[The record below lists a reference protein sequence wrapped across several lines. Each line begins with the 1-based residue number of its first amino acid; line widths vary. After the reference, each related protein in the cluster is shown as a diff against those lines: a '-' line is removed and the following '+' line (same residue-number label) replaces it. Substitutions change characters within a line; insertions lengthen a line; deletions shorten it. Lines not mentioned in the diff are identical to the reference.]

1 MNYYE
6 VKIYT
11 STEGIEPLSGVL
23 MMLGHDTFVT
33 EDKSVIDDFLEK
45 KNTYDWDYVDEEV
58 LLMGQDE
65 SNITLYMEVS
75 EDAMHQIDQIKAA
88 VADLKTQD
96 DQEIYG
102 RLAVESRLVCDDDW
116 KDRWK
121 EYFKPARITDNIVV
135 KPSWEEYE
143 PEEGDKIIEIDPGMA
158 FGTGTHPTTKMCI
171 RHLQKYIESAD
182 DVVLDLGCGSG
193 ILSIAAALCGSD
205 SVKGVDI
212 DPDAVAASIENVAKN
227 HLENHIEIRQGDV
240 TKGLGF
246 TADIIAANLI
256 APLIV
261 GLAED
266 IAKHLSGK
274 KIFISSGILSEQK
287 EHVSEALEHAG
298 FEILEILEE
307 DEWCAIAARLG
318 NN

>member
-11 STEGIEPLSGVL
+11 SPEGIEPLSGVL

-33 EDKSVIDDFLEK
+33 EDKSVIDDFLKK

-65 SNITLYMEVS
+65 SNITLYMEMS
-75 EDAMHQIDQIKAA
+75 EDSMQQIDQIKAA
-88 VADLKTQD
+88 VSHLSAQD
-96 DQEIYG
+96 DHKLYG

-121 EYFKPARITDNIVV
+121 EYFKSARITDNIVV

-143 PEEGDKIIEIDPGMA
+143 PKEGDKIIEIDPGMA

-171 RHLQKYIESAD
+171 CHLQKYIESED
-182 DVVLDLGCGSG
+182 DAVLDLGCGSG
-193 ILSIAAALCGSD
+193 ILSIAAALCGSKV
-205 SVKGVDI
+205 VKGVDI
-212 DPDAVAASIENVAKN
+212 DPDAAAASTENVDKN
-227 HLENHIEIRQGDV
+227 GLTSQIEIRQGDV

-246 TADIIAANLI
+246 TADIIVANLI
-256 APLIV
+256 APLII
-261 GLAED
+261 GLAAD

-287 EHVSEALEHAG
+287 EKVSTALEGAG
-298 FEILEILEE
+298 FEIMEIMEE
-307 DEWCAIAARLG
+307 EGWCAIAARLKS
-318 NN
+318 